1 MPRRPNTPAQP
12 ERSPDQGRA
21 LLLRNLPPDLHR
33 HIRRAAADA
42 DTSLEGY
49 VKRLIEQDMAQA
61 NPGPAT
67 GYRYTLDLCDAVE
80 QGVTSDNADAFLS
93 DLVALA
99 ESQSIELVASLVQID
114 DNGNQVA

>member
-21 LLLRNLPPDLHR
+21 LLLRNLPPDMHR

-49 VKRLIEQDMAQA
+49 VKRLIEQDMAKA
-61 NPGPAT
+61 SPGPAT
-67 GYRYTLDLCDAVE
+67 GYRYTLDIHANVTDEQADKLLQDLIWSVE
-80 QGVTSDNADAFLS
+80 RHQLQAAAGMKA
-93 DLVALA
+93 
-99 ESQSIELVASLVQID
+99 ID
-114 DNGNQVA
+114 DNGNPTD

>member
-21 LLLRNLPPDLHR
+21 LLLRNLPPDMHR

-49 VKRLIEQDMAQA
+49 VKRLIELDMAQA
-61 NPGPAT
+61 SPGPANGYKFEFAVT
-67 GYRYTLDLCDAVE
+67 GDKVVR
-80 QGVTSDNADAFLS
+80 DNADRIMAAI
-93 DLVALA
+93 V
-99 ESQSIELVASLVQID
+99 ELVESWGGTVGGGFHRID
-114 DNGNQVA
+114 DHEPPNA

>member
-12 ERSPDQGRA
+12 ERSPDRGRA
-21 LLLRNLPPDLHR
+21 LLLRNLPPELHR

-49 VKRLIEQDMAQA
+49 VKRLIELDMAKA

-67 GYRYTLDLCDAVE
+67 GYRYTLDVHADITDTLAEELLHDLIRAVE
-80 QGVTSDNADAFLS
+80 LHRLQAAAGMKA
-93 DLVALA
+93 
-99 ESQSIELVASLVQID
+99 ID
-114 DNGNQVA
+114 DNGNPAD

>member
-42 DTSLEGY
+42 DSSLEGY
-49 VKRLIEQDMAQA
+49 VKRLIELDMKRSAEA
-61 NPGPAT
+61 GPAT
-67 GYRYTLDLCDAVE
+67 GYRLTFYPGTYPHFGDRLLDAV
-80 QGVTSDNADAFLS
+80 VRA
-93 DLVALA
+93 A
-99 ESQSIELVASLVQID
+99 ESMGAQLSGGVVKVE
-114 DNGNQVA
+114 DNGNPVA

>member
-12 ERSPDQGRA
+12 ARSPDQGRA
-21 LLLRNLPPDLHR
+21 LLLRALTPEMHR

-49 VKRLIEQDMAQA
+49 VKRLIAQDMAQA

-67 GYRYTLDLCDAVE
+67 GYRYTLDIHADITEPLADELLHDLIWAVE
-80 QGVTSDNADAFLS
+80 RHQLKTAGGM
-93 DLVALA
+93 
-99 ESQSIELVASLVQID
+99 VQID
-114 DNGNQVA
+114 DNGNPTD